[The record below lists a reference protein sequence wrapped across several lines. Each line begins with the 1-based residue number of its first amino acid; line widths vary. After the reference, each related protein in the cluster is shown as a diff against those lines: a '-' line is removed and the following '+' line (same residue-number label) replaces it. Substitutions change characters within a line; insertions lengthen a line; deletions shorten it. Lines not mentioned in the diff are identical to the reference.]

1 MAGLLTSTA
10 AWAAS
15 PAEQGELLATK
26 GATGVLACA
35 TCHGAQG
42 QGMAAFPY
50 LAGQGEA
57 YLARQLG
64 EFASGTRNNPVMG
77 PIAKAMSA
85 EQITAASAYYA
96 QLPPAFNR
104 QTLGLHMD
112 TYPTKGDDGA
122 WLALETYMFWLA
134 KGAPTGAKLE
144 GQSVGNNMVFPA
156 LWGDNSY
163 NWGAGMHGVPMA
175 AAFIKANMPLG
186 QGGTLTDQQ
195 AWDVAYY
202 MNSHERPQDPRYNGN
217 LEETRTKFHNGA
229 DDLYGQ
235 KINGVVLGE
244 KSTPSGGRLR
254 QKND

>member
-1 MAGLLTSTA
+1 MQPGNNNFRLRLRSLTSFALAGLLTSTA

-122 WLALETYMFWLA
+122 WLAPHQC
-134 KGAPTGAKLE
+134 GR
-144 GQSVGNNMVFPA
+144 
-156 LWGDNSY
+156 
-163 NWGAGMHGVPMA
+163 PMCCIRPIVA
-175 AAFIKANMPLG
+175 RTATLTTWPSAFRAAFVTA
-186 QGGTLTDQQ
+186 
-195 AWDVAYY
+195 
-202 MNSHERPQDPRYNGN
+202 
-217 LEETRTKFHNGA
+217 
-229 DDLYGQ
+229 
-235 KINGVVLGE
+235 
-244 KSTPSGGRLR
+244 
-254 QKND
+254 